1 MKSIKNKIRP
11 RLLLNTGTEVREESF
26 ELIWL
31 RVELGVRKNLTFRI
45 IKDGLN
51 E

>member
-1 MKSIKNKIRP
+1 MKSIKDKILP
-11 RLLLNTGTEVREESF
+11 LLNTGTAISGELF

-31 RVELGVRKNLTFRI
+31 RVEIPVRSLPELHI
-45 IKDGLN
+45 VKDSLN

>member
-1 MKSIKNKIRP
+1 MMKSIKDKIMP
-11 RLLLNTGTEVREESF
+11 LLNTGTAVSGELF